1 MLVSRTRDILLR
13 IGVFIIAS
21 ALIAI
26 ALNNFLIPNNIFSAG
41 FNGIS
46 QLISLFLK
54 TVFGVNVQVGFIA
67 FAFNVPVAIVGWFW
81 AGKNFTILS
90 FLNNFLAAFLQV
102 MLPKTTLVSDDPIL
116 AALFGG
122 ILIGV
127 AIGITFKLGFST
139 GGMDIVAMAVQK
151 RTGRSIGFIN
161 LAINGVVVLLAGAFI
176 GWQNAMYTVIG
187 IYATSV
193 TVDKIYTSHQKLTA
207 FIVTKHTEDVV
218 RILQNDLIRGITI
231 IDSRGAY
238 TREGSQ
244 TLMMVLSRYEMND
257 MQRLTKSVDPD
268 AFINVVNTI
277 ETSTNFWNEELQSQV
292 RSERLAAQAQ
302 IKAALDE

>member
-102 MLPKTTLVSDDPIL
+102 MLPKTTLVSHDPIL

-122 ILIGV
+122 
-127 AIGITFKLGFST
+127 
-139 GGMDIVAMAVQK
+139 
-151 RTGRSIGFIN
+151 
-161 LAINGVVVLLAGAFI
+161 
-176 GWQNAMYTVIG
+176 
-187 IYATSV
+187 
-193 TVDKIYTSHQKLTA
+193 
-207 FIVTKHTEDVV
+207 
-218 RILQNDLIRGITI
+218 
-231 IDSRGAY
+231 
-238 TREGSQ
+238 
-244 TLMMVLSRYEMND
+244 
-257 MQRLTKSVDPD
+257 DPD
-268 AFINVVNTI
+268 WGGD
-277 ETSTNFWNEELQSQV
+277 WNHLQTWFFDWWDGY
-292 RSERLAAQAQ
+292 RRDGRA
-302 IKAALDE
+302 KADRAVDWVH

>member
-1 MLVSRTRDILLR
+1 MSVSRTRDILLR

-54 TVFGVNVQVGFIA
+54 TVFGINLQVGIIA

-81 AGKNFTILS
+81 AGKKFTILS
-90 FLNNFLAAFLQV
+90 FLNNFLASFLQV
-102 MLPKTTLVSDDPIL
+102 TMPKTTLVSHDPIL

-207 FIVTKHTEDVV
+207 FIVTKHAEDVV
-218 RILQNDLIRGITI
+218 RILQNELIRGITV

-302 IKAALDE
+302 IKAALDD

>member
-1 MLVSRTRDILLR
+1 
-13 IGVFIIAS
+13 
-21 ALIAI
+21 
-26 ALNNFLIPNNIFSAG
+26 
-41 FNGIS
+41 
-46 QLISLFLK
+46 
-54 TVFGVNVQVGFIA
+54 
-67 FAFNVPVAIVGWFW
+67 
-81 AGKNFTILS
+81 
-90 FLNNFLAAFLQV
+90 
-102 MLPKTTLVSDDPIL
+102 
-116 AALFGG
+116 
-122 ILIGV
+122 
-127 AIGITFKLGFST
+127 
-139 GGMDIVAMAVQK
+139 MAVQK